1 MSLLLSR
8 GIPRVALFL
17 GLRRFPGTIRY
28 REAGPTVVLTGRRPY
43 REDAKKSPTRGEQQQ
58 PQGNNN
64 KNNGHLYPTI
74 PFRTDPGECSAT
86 GNLRVLRGKNRPPG
100 LVDGRVSGRQ
110 AFCCTTENTEV
121 TEALGSSPLT
131 RPPCGSDSTFLF
143 LVYDD
148 QGFAALPCRSR
159 SLRIETAFTAT
170 TRREQLQGSGSP
182 RSGFPLL
189 SCRRGRRLWALRWLS
204 RRRSEARHRAE
215 RRLVRGDGLP
225 CDGAADRPASPVLL
239 RVRSPLP
246 QQLSSGVTPRRES
259 IARCHR

>member
-1 MSLLLSR
+1 
-8 GIPRVALFL
+8 L
-17 GLRRFPGTIRY
+17 GLRRFPGTIQY

-148 QGFAALPCRSR
+148 QGFAALPLPQ
-159 SLRIETAFTAT
+159 SLATDRNGIHRDDAKGTAA
-170 TRREQLQGSGSP
+170 RERQSAF
-182 RSGFPLL
+182 GFPATIL
-189 SCRRGRRLWALRWLS
+189 SAGQAPVGTAL
-204 RRRSEARHRAE
+204 A
-215 RRLVRGDGLP
+215 
-225 CDGAADRPASPVLL
+225 
-239 RVRSPLP
+239 
-246 QQLSSGVTPRRES
+246 
-259 IARCHR
+259 